1 MKMAVG
7 EMIGKKPEPG
17 ATLHAFSL
25 QPLILCVTHFFLR
38 LHRFVCFALQNSQPV
53 KRLMVLSE
61 ILQSTTI
68 VLDMFHISVL
78 IFAYNMCLRCST
90 FVQLGV

>member
-7 EMIGKKPEPG
+7 EMIGKRPEQG
-17 ATLHAFSL
+17 ATLHAFSR
-25 QPLILCVTHFFLR
+25 QPLILCVYAFVLQ

-53 KRLMVLSE
+53 KRLMVLFE

-68 VLDMFHISVL
+68 VLDMFHISMV
-78 IFAYNMCLRCST
+78 IFACNVCLRCST